1 METLIYH
8 LKFCTEKEG
17 RGCSVGVVNRLRDWM
32 TGELWFVAG
41 AKGFPLLQNIQ
52 TASGV
57 HPASY
62 SLGIGASF
70 PAVKQPRPEPACSP
84 PFRSHAFMVLIGTT
98 ILMSLPSIN
107 MFCSFSLFIE
117 PAVMAD
123 SQNKCLSLP
132 QKRTCCSRGKRIWSR
147 DHVVND
153 SVIYKIFGSLVFE
166 VSPCR

>member
-1 METLIYH
+1 
-8 LKFCTEKEG
+8 
-17 RGCSVGVVNRLRDWM
+17 
-32 TGELWFVAG
+32 
-41 AKGFPLLQNIQ
+41 
-52 TASGV
+52 
-57 HPASY
+57 
-62 SLGIGASF
+62 
-70 PAVKQPRPEPACSP
+70 
-84 PFRSHAFMVLIGTT
+84 MVLIGTT

-117 PAVMAD
+117 PAGMAD

-166 VSPCR
+166 V